1 MSTFACPLCKKEIT
15 AAALFAELAAY
26 APPTAHFTARC
37 PACRDY
43 LEFQARAGQI
53 TLGYTYW
60 AGSMHFEGVVDAK
73 VPGLQILATTQPP
86 ALQLGETVFAVA
98 NPPRPN
104 ADVRS

>member
-1 MSTFACPLCKKEIT
+1 MSTFACPLCKQDIT

-26 APPTAHFTARC
+26 APTTAHFTARC

-43 LEFQARAGQI
+43 LEFQAQSGRI

-73 VPGLQILATTQPP
+73 VPGLRVVPGTKSPV
-86 ALQLGETVFAVA
+86 LQLGEMVYNVG
-98 NPPRPN
+98 NPSPPP
-104 ADVRS
+104 AS